1 MQNGSKMIKNKI
13 LSILKQIPDPEIPAI
28 NIVELGV
35 VRKIICNE
43 NITQVSIT
51 PTYIACPAIDLIGKL
66 IKEKLDKFG
75 YKNINIKMV
84 YYPTWTTDW
93 ISEET
98 KLKLKNYGISPPN
111 LINSKNKK
119 IICPKCNSNN
129 TSLKSFFSSTP
140 CKSLHKC
147 NDCIEPFEYF
157 KCI

>member
-1 MQNGSKMIKNKI
+1 MVVQMVKNKI

-35 VRKIICNE
+35 VREIICNE
-43 NITQVSIT
+43 NITQVNIT
-51 PTYIACPAIDLIGKL
+51 PTYVACPAIDLIGKL
-66 IKEKLDKFG
+66 IKEKLVKFG
-75 YKNINIKMV
+75 YKNINIKRV

-93 ISEET
+93 ISEKT

-119 IICPKCNSNN
+119 IICPNCNSNN

-140 CKSLHKC
+140 CKSLYKC
-147 NDCIEPFEYF
+147 NDCFEPFEYF